1 MASADPE
8 ALITADQLAAR
19 LDDPQ
24 LRIVDASWHMP
35 QLGRDPRAEFAAGHI
50 PGAVFFDIDEVADKE
65 NPLPHML
72 PDVETFAAKRAAL
85 GIAAD
90 AHVVCYDTTGVG
102 SAARAWWTF
111 RAFGHE
117 AVCVLDG
124 GLPKWRAEGRPVV
137 AGEAAPAPA
146 EARAVSA
153 RPDLVRGLAQV
164 RAVVESRSEIGEQI
178 LDARSRGRF
187 AGSEPEPREGLRG
200 GHMPGARNLPFPDLY
215 RPQDK
220 TMKDPAALAALYRD
234 AGVDFD
240 RPVVTSCGSGVTACN
255 LALGLHLA
263 GHRRVAVYDGSWTE
277 WGGRSDTPVETGP

>member
-1 MASADPE
+1 MAPADPE
-8 ALITADQLAAR
+8 ALISTGQLAAR

-24 LRIVDASWHMP
+24 VRIVDASWHMP
-35 QLGRDPRAEFAAGHI
+35 QLGRDPRAEFAAEHI
-50 PGAVFFDIDEVADKE
+50 PGAVFFDIDDIADKE

-72 PDVETFAAKRAAL
+72 PDAGTFAEKRAAL

-90 AHVVCYDTTGVG
+90 ALVVCYDTTGVG

-111 RAFGHE
+111 RAFGHD

-124 GLPKWRAEGRPVV
+124 GLPKWRAEGRRVA
-137 AGEAAPAPA
+137 AGEAAPVPA
-146 EARAVSA
+146 AARAVSA
-153 RPDLVRGLAQV
+153 RPALVRDLDRMREA
-164 RAVVESRSEIGEQI
+164 VESGGEQI

-187 AGSEPEPREGLRG
+187 AGSEPEPRAGLRG
-200 GHMPGARNLPFPDLY
+200 GRMPGARNLPFPDIY
-215 RPQDK
+215 RPEDK
-220 TMKDPAALAALYRD
+220 TMKDPAALAALYRN

-240 RPVVTSCGSGVTACN
+240 SPVVTTCGSGVTACN

-277 WGGRSDTPVETGP
+277 WGGRDDTPVETGP

>member
-8 ALITADQLAAR
+8 ALISTGQLAAR

-24 LRIVDASWHMP
+24 VRIVDASWHMP
-35 QLGRDPRAEFAAGHI
+35 QLGRDPRAEFAAEHI

-72 PDVETFAAKRAAL
+72 PAAAAFAEKRAAL

-90 AHVVCYDTTGVG
+90 ALVVCYDTIGVG

-111 RAFGHE
+111 RAFGHD

-124 GLPKWRAEGRPVV
+124 GLPKWRAEGRPVA
-137 AGEAAPAPA
+137 AGEAAPTPA
-146 EARAVSA
+146 AARAVSA
-153 RPDLVRGLAQV
+153 RPALVRDLDRV
-164 RAVVESRSEIGEQI
+164 REAVESGGEQI

-187 AGSEPEPREGLRG
+187 AGSEPEPRAGLRG
-200 GHMPGARNLPFPDLY
+200 GHMPGARNLPFQDLY
-215 RPQDK
+215 RPEDK

-277 WGGRSDTPVETGP
+277 WGGRDNTPVETGP

>member
-8 ALITADQLAAR
+8 ALISTGQLAAQ
-19 LDDPQ
+19 LDDPRV
-24 LRIVDASWHMP
+24 RIVDASWHVP
-35 QLGRDPRAEFAAGHI
+35 QLGRDPRAEFAAEHI
-50 PGAVFFDIDEVADKE
+50 PGAAFFDIDDVADKG

-72 PDVETFAAKRAAL
+72 PDAGTFAEKRAAL

-90 AHVVCYDTTGVG
+90 ALVVCYDTTGVG

-111 RAFGHE
+111 RAFGHD

-124 GLPKWRAEGRPVV
+124 GLPKWRAEGRPVA
-137 AGEAAPAPA
+137 AGEAAPAHA
-146 EARAVSA
+146 AAHAVSA
-153 RPDLVRGLAQV
+153 RPALVRDLGRV
-164 RAVVESRSEIGEQI
+164 REAVESGGEQI

-187 AGSEPEPREGLRG
+187 AGSEPEPRAGLRG

-215 RPQDK
+215 RPEDK

-240 RPVVTSCGSGVTACN
+240 SPVVTTCGSGVTACN

-263 GHRRVAVYDGSWTE
+263 GHHRVAVYDGSWTE
-277 WGGRSDTPVETGP
+277 WGGRDDTPVETGP

>member
-8 ALITADQLAAR
+8 ALISTGQLAAR

-24 LRIVDASWHMP
+24 VRIVDASWHMP
-35 QLGRDPRAEFAAGHI
+35 QLGRDPRAEFAAEHI
-50 PGAVFFDIDEVADKE
+50 PGAVFFDIDDIADKG

-72 PDVETFAAKRAAL
+72 PDAETFAAKRAAL

-111 RAFGHE
+111 RAFGHD

-124 GLPKWRAEGRPVV
+124 GLPKWRAEGRPVA

-146 EARAVSA
+146 AARAVSA
-153 RPDLVRGLAQV
+153 RPALVRDLDRV
-164 RAVVESRSEIGEQI
+164 REAVESGGEQI

-187 AGSEPEPREGLRG
+187 AGSEPEPRAGLRG
-200 GHMPGARNLPFPDLY
+200 GRMPGARNLPFQDIY
-215 RPQDK
+215 RPEDK

-240 RPVVTSCGSGVTACN
+240 SPVVTTCGSGVTACN

-277 WGGRSDTPVETGP
+277 WGGRDDTPVETGP